1 MWPTKER
8 ALRQRD
14 QAVQRSQGRN
24 RSVYRK
30 RKGEGGGSA
39 GQGVPTRG
47 TAGEQGLQDTRGPR
61 DVAPPRGFE
70 QTYWRSG
77 FTARG
82 RKGRSWLGH
91 SVCLGG
97 RRGTQILDVI

>member
-14 QAVQRSQGRN
+14 QAVQRSRGRN

-47 TAGEQGLQDTRGPR
+47 TAGEHGAAGHARASGRGP
-61 DVAPPRGFE
+61 
-70 QTYWRSG
+70 
-77 FTARG
+77 TARF
-82 RKGRSWLGH
+82 
-91 SVCLGG
+91 
-97 RRGTQILDVI
+97 